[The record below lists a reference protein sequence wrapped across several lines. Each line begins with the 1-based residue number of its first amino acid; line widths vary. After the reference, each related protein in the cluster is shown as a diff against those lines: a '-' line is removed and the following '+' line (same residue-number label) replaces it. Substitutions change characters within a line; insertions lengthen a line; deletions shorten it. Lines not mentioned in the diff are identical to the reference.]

1 MTARLRLAATSAA
14 CAAACALAAD
24 PAAPAPAPD
33 RGEALYEMRCT
44 GCHSQSL
51 HGREKRV
58 AADFASVRAW
68 VDRWN
73 ATLRL
78 GWDAGEVDDVAVHLN
93 RRFYR
98 YPCPPTACKVVSWAR
113 SETSIGGEGNR

>member
-1 MTARLRLAATSAA
+1 MAARLRLAAAA
-14 CAAACALAAD
+14 AAWVAACALAAD
-24 PAAPAPAPD
+24 PASPIPTPE

-44 GCHSQSL
+44 GCHSQSV

-58 AADFASVRAW
+58 ATDFPAIRAW
-68 VDRWN
+68 VDQWN

-113 SETSIGGEGNR
+113 TNEAFPGAKR